1 MTTMAVRRRR
11 TVTVLASVVVA
22 VTAGVAA
29 CQSRAGSPTAD
40 HPAAAAPATIPA
52 PATPAPTTKN
62 SEDRN
67 PAPYAAD
74 GAGMLT
80 GAARSARPLVYVPSQ
95 VAGTV
100 QVIDPVTYQVI
111 SRHRVARSPE
121 HVVPSHDL
129 STLWVNS
136 DTGDTV
142 TPIDPRTG
150 ALGTPI
156 HVFDPYNLYF
166 SPDGKYAIVMAER
179 AQALEIRDA
188 HTMAAV
194 RDVPV
199 GCAGVNH
206 GDFSADLRTM
216 VASCEFSGTLVAID
230 PGLTHVVKRIDL
242 NAVATPGATDPEMAR
257 SKGGPAGSLEPGAS
271 AMPQDVRLSP
281 DGRYF
286 LCADMLR
293 NGIWVVDARTLTV
306 SRFLHTGLGAHGI
319 YFSRDASKVYV
330 SNRDEGTISVLDA
343 TTLAQTTR
351 WRIPGGGSPDMG
363 GVSADGKELWLSG
376 RYSSVVYVF
385 DTRTGAVTHKI
396 PVDSGPHGL
405 LVWPQPGRISLGHTG
420 NMR

>member
-1 MTTMAVRRRR
+1 
-11 TVTVLASVVVA
+11 
-22 VTAGVAA
+22 
-29 CQSRAGSPTAD
+29 
-40 HPAAAAPATIPA
+40 
-52 PATPAPTTKN
+52 
-62 SEDRN
+62 
-67 PAPYAAD
+67 
-74 GAGMLT
+74 MLT

-111 SRHRVARSPE
+111 ARYPVARSPE

-150 ALGTPI
+150 TLGVPI

-166 SPDGKYAIVMAER
+166 SPDGRYAIVMAER
-179 AQALEIRDA
+179 ARALELRDA
-188 HTMAAV
+188 HTMEAV
-194 RDVPV
+194 RDIPV

-206 GDFSADLRTM
+206 ADFSADLRTM

-230 PGLTHVVKRIDL
+230 PGLTHVVKTIDL
-242 NAVATPGATDPEMAR
+242 NAVATPGATDPAMAR
-257 SKGGPAGSLEPGAS
+257 SMGGPAGSLEPGAS

-281 DGRYF
+281 GGRFF
-286 LCADMLR
+286 LSADMLR

-306 SRFLHTGLGAHGI
+306 HRFLHTGKGAHGI
-319 YFSRDASKVYV
+319 YFSRDATKVYV

-343 TTLAQTTR
+343 TTLTQTAR
-351 WRIPGGGSPDMG
+351 WTIPGGGSPDMG
-363 GVSADGKELWLSG
+363 SVSADGRELWLSG

-385 DTRTGAVTHKI
+385 DTRSGAVTHRI
-396 PVDSGPHGL
+396 PVDTGPHGL

>member
-1 MTTMAVRRRR
+1 M
-11 TVTVLASVVVA
+11 A

-29 CQSRAGSPTAD
+29 CQARSSSSTAEHSPR
-40 HPAAAAPATIPA
+40 
-52 PATPAPTTKN
+52 PAPTTAA
-62 SEDRN
+62 STPTPTQAPTRTATQS

-80 GAARSARPLVYVPSQ
+80 GAARTARPLVYVPSQ

-100 QVIDPVTYQVI
+100 QVIDPATYQVI
-111 SRHRVARSPE
+111 ARYRVARSPE

-129 STLWVNS
+129 TTLWVNS

-150 ALGTPI
+150 ALGAPV

-166 SPDGKYAIVMAER
+166 SPDGRYAIVMAER
-179 AQALEIRDA
+179 ARALEIRDA

-194 RDVPV
+194 RNVPV

-216 VASCEFSGTLVAID
+216 VASCEFSGDLVVID
-230 PGLTHVVKRIDL
+230 PGLTHVVKRINL
-242 NAVATPGATDPEMAR
+242 NAVPTPGATDPAVAR

-281 DGRYF
+281 DGRFF

-293 NGIWVVDARTLTV
+293 NGIWVIDAKTLAV
-306 SRFLHTGLGAHGI
+306 SRFLHTGKGAHGI

-330 SNRDEGTISVLDA
+330 SNRDEGTISVLEA
-343 TTLAQTTR
+343 STLTQTALWT
-351 WRIPGGGSPDMG
+351 IPDGGSPDMG
-363 GVSADGKELWLSG
+363 SVSADGKELWLSG

-385 DTRTGAVTHKI
+385 DTTSGAVTHKI
-396 PVDSGPHGL
+396 PVDAGPHGL